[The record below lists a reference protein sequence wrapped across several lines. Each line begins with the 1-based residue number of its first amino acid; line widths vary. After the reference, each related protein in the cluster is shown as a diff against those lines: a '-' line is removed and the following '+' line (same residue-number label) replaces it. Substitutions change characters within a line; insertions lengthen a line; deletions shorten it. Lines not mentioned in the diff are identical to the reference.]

1 VIGWSMAELDAL
13 YWDEFIEELKVAREM
28 ESADSWRT

>member
-13 YWDEFIEELKVAREM
+13 YWDEFVEEVKIAREM
-28 ESADSWRT
+28 GGRE

>member
-13 YWDEFIEELKVAREM
+13 YWDELIEEVKIAREM
-28 ESADSWRT
+28 GGQR

>member
-13 YWDEFIEELKVAREM
+13 YWDDFLKELEIAHELQGLR
-28 ESADSWRT
+28 R

>member
-13 YWDEFIEELKVAREM
+13 YWDELIEEVNIAREM
-28 ESADSWRT
+28 DGLR

>member
-13 YWDEFIEELKVAREM
+13 YWDEFLAELIVARVF
-28 ESADSWRT
+28 DGR

>member
-13 YWDEFIEELKVAREM
+13 YWDEFVEEVKIAREM
-28 ESADSWRT
+28 DDRR